1 MNTQEH
7 DNLMRAIERDEAW
20 LKATLERYPGPE
32 CPRLD
37 GLKDQVRTEL
47 QVGSWLDAGLPESR
61 DAVDG
66 AKAAVW
72 GALLRSAVEP
82 AEPERRTQP
91 WWTRSRVLAGTLA
104 AAAAVALVA
113 LPFRWENSKSGTPAP
128 VVVRLGIDDYSAA
141 LSLAATDDFDN
152 EVAAVAAE
160 IDELHDAFS
169 LADDETLDAEF
180 DDLDQEL
187 DSLYEEFDSFGDA

>member
-20 LKATLERYPGPE
+20 LKAALERYPGPV

-37 GLKDQVRTEL
+37 GLKDQVRAEL

-72 GALLRSAVEP
+72 GALLRYAVEP
-82 AEPERRTQP
+82 AEPARRAQP

-104 AAAAVALVA
+104 AAAAVALAV
-113 LPFRWENSKSGTPAP
+113 LPFRWVNQHDGAQGP
-128 VVVRLGIDDYSAA
+128 VAVRLGIDDYSAA
-141 LSLAATDDFDN
+141 LSLTATDDFDS

-160 IDELHDAFS
+160 IDDLHEAFS

-187 DSLYEEFDSFGDA
+187 DSLYDEFDSFGDA